1 METQT
6 SPIPTTQVTEK
17 KVNTTYTFREIT
29 EADELE
35 QAFRLRYEVYS
46 SCRCS
51 VFLNTNLNKIDIDSY
66 DLHSKHFGLFINEN
80 ELAGYFRV
88 VFDKNEYYNS
98 DVLYIGRKFNFFPGT
113 EYTLE
118 GIKHIE
124 RADFPFLSYT
134 GIPESTI
141 SFYKVLKNKGEGIAE
156 CSRLI
161 IKEEHRGV
169 KVSILLLE
177 CAIVLYILI
186 CIGSKHAVLSC
197 VKEHSILYKRYGFQ
211 PIGEEQGYSLFG
223 SERLSMCL
231 TLSLSLSLSSSPL
244 PKYYQPKLESMAA
257 EYSITGK
264 ITKTI

>member
-6 SPIPTTQVTEK
+6 SPIPTPQVAEK
-17 KVNTTYTFREIT
+17 PASITYTFREIT

-46 SCRCS
+46 NCRCNS
-51 VFLNTNLNKIDIDSY
+51 FLNTNLNKIDIDSY

-113 EYTLE
+113 EYALE

-124 RADFPFLSYT
+124 RADYPFLSYPD
-134 GIPESTI
+134 IPENI
-141 SFYKVLKNKGEGIAE
+141 ESFYDSITRKREGLAE
-156 CSRLI
+156 GSRLI
-161 IKEEHRGV
+161 IKEQFRGIRT
-169 KVSILLLE
+169 SIFMME
-177 CAIVLYILI
+177 CIMMLYLII
-186 CIGSKHAVLSC
+186 CIGRKHAVINC
-197 VKEHSILYKRYGFQ
+197 IKEHGFFYEHYGFK
-211 PIGEEQGYSLFG
+211 PIDDGQGYNLFVSIKNVCLSIPLASSLQT
-223 SERLSMCL
+223 S
-231 TLSLSLSLSSSPL
+231 TV
-244 PKYYQPKLESMAA
+244 PKQFHPKLEGMAA

-264 ITKTI
+264 IIKTI